1 MAIRYNLPRVTAVDK
16 ILTAFDSY
24 LDSAI
29 DSKEKDKD
37 RAEGARRFNEEMSAN
52 ADARRQQQLNFN
64 EQQRLEKDKLTFS
77 RERVQ
82 KQDDADMD
90 QNIISSLDKV
100 GNLNQ
105 QITRANKLLPTMRTE
120 AGKTG
125 LQGIVNSA
133 QNTMESRTAMLD
145 SLLEVELIQPNEYNV
160 MKNNI
165 GSAGYDNM
173 NTQIVNQAIKQ
184 SNLESNRGWLTNMEE
199 LKGINTQLVVE
210 SKNIGTAIYATEK
223 AQQQLK
229 DNIEILNTR
238 KTELLKEMKV
248 GSQTNREDITP
259 GTVTLAGG
267 GTISGSDYDSFVQGT
282 SDDLPLSV
290 WTTLEVE
297 DIEDLEQR
305 RQSYASGV
313 QTKLDEQIAKNP
325 KLTKKEQ
332 AILRKAEADEKKKA
346 IMAGEGIDMTGRST
360 LEGFLNMMKNLKAG
374 DNPQTP
380 FNPMGN

>member
-1 MAIRYNLPRVTAVDK
+1 MAIRYNLPRETAVDK

-37 RAEGARRFNEEMSAN
+37 RAEGARRFNAEMSAN

-165 GSAGYDNM
+165 GSAGYNNM

-267 GTISGSDYDSFVQGT
+267 GTISGSYYDSFVQGT

>member
-1 MAIRYNLPRVTAVDK
+1 MANRFDYESPLNRLLSVTLPQV
-16 ILTAFDSY
+16 I
-24 LDSAI
+24 
-29 DSKEKDKD
+29 SKERD
-37 RAEGARRFNEEMSAN
+37 REESSRRFNAEISAN

-248 GSQTNREDITP
+248 GSQTNSEDITP

-267 GTISGSDYDSFVQGT
+267 GTISGSYYDSFVQGT

>member
-1 MAIRYNLPRVTAVDK
+1 
-16 ILTAFDSY
+16 
-24 LDSAI
+24 
-29 DSKEKDKD
+29 
-37 RAEGARRFNEEMSAN
+37 MSVN

-267 GTISGSDYDSFVQGT
+267 GTISGSYYDSFVQGT